1 MADYTHFDAG
11 TFAKWLFTK
20 IKGLLSGYVKTTDSR
35 LSDARKASDVSAWAK
50 ASTKPTYTAA
60 EVGAASAS
68 HNHDST
74 YLKLSGGKLSGQL
87 FTSFKNAVSVGA
99 YQASATTVPDL
110 IQEVRYSSGCMG
122 SVQLGTAYS
131 GIPAAWYNFL
141 YIPHRSGGVNGAA
154 SGDNCNFGTL
164 LLFGMTTT
172 NQAWVVEYQSGGI
185 KGAFSIRNTDTTY
198 TALKNPNAL
207 TITANGTTVKYD
219 GSSAQSIS
227 IAAGGAKSVTSTLL
241 ASGWSGTSAP
251 YTYDIGSAYSGKSVA
266 IGYDA
271 TKYTES
277 SAEAVSDAD
286 IIGGEG
292 TVIYA
297 YGEKPAVDI
306 PIIIQ
311 YS

>member
-20 IKGLLSGYVKTTDSR
+20 IKGLLSGYVKTSDSR

-50 ASTKPTYTAA
+50 ALTKPTYTAA
-60 EVGAASAS
+60 EVGAAAAS

-74 YLKLSGGKLSGQL
+74 YLKLSGGTLSGQL

-110 IQEVRYSSGCMG
+110 LNEVRYSSGCMG
-122 SVQLGTAYS
+122 SVYLDTAYN

-141 YIPHRSGGVNGAA
+141 YIPHRSGGISGAA
-154 SGDNCNFGTL
+154 HDDNCDFGTL
-164 LLFGMTTT
+164 LLFGMTTA
-172 NQAWVVEYQSGGI
+172 NQAWVVEFQLGNI
-185 KGAFSIRNTDTTY
+185 LGAFSIRNTDTTY

-207 TITANGTTVKYD
+207 SITADGKTVTYD

-227 IAAGGAKSVTSTLL
+227 ISSGSSKSVASTLL
-241 ASGWSGTSAP
+241 ASGWSGSAAP

-277 SAEAVSDAD
+277 SAEAASDAD
-286 IIGGEG
+286 IVGGEG

-297 YGEKPAVDI
+297 YGEKPSVDI

-311 YS
+311 CS